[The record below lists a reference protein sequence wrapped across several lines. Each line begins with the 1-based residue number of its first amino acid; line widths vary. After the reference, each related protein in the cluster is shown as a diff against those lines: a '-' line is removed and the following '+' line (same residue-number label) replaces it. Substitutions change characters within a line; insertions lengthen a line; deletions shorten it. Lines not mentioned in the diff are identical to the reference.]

1 MSPSPGLE
9 IVAEKLARRTDITQH
24 DRAAIIALPHTISRL
39 RPSGKL
45 IGEGAHPSHCSFIL
59 SGFAF
64 RDKIVRSG
72 ARQITAVMLPGDFV
86 DLPHLFLGIADQGV
100 HAMTDLVAACIEA
113 EPLRRL
119 ALDHPAVAR
128 ALWVEASI
136 DAAINREWI
145 VNVGRR
151 EAIVRV
157 AHLLCE
163 FALRT
168 ARAGLPGD
176 DGFELPMTQEQ
187 IGDAV
192 GLTAVHVNRVLRAL
206 TEMGLLKREGRFYR
220 SADWKRLQDFADF
233 SPVYLYMEHAELAA
247 RQQGSRWAA

>member
-1 MSPSPGLE
+1 MPLTPGLDV
-9 IVAEKLARRTDITQH
+9 VAEKLARRTSLTQQ
-24 DRAAIIALPHTISRL
+24 DRAAILALPHAITRL
-39 RPSGKL
+39 KPSGKL
-45 IGEGAHPSHCSFIL
+45 VREGAGPKHCSFIL
-59 SGFAF
+59 SGFAY
-64 RDKIVRSG
+64 RDKLVRSG

-100 HAMTDLVAACIEA
+100 HAMTDLVAASIET

-136 DAAINREWI
+136 DAAIDREWI

-157 AHLLCE
+157 AHLICE
-163 FALRT
+163 LALRT
-168 ARAGLPGD
+168 VRAGLSGGD
-176 DGFELPMTQEQ
+176 SFELPMTQEQ
-187 IGDAV
+187 IGDAC

-206 TEMGLLKREGRFYR
+206 SEQGLVTRDGRFYG
-220 SADWKRLQDFADF
+220 SADWKRLEDFADF
-233 SPVYLYMEHAELAA
+233 SPLYLHLDGAEPAA
-247 RQQGSRWAA
+247 EQRSRWAA

>member
-1 MSPSPGLE
+1 MPFTPGLD
-9 IVAEKLARRTDITQH
+9 VVVEKLARRTDLTQQ
-24 DRAAIIALPHTISRL
+24 DQAAILALPHAITRFAA
-39 RPSGKL
+39 SGNL
-45 IGEGAHPSHCSFIL
+45 VREGVRPSHCSFIL
-59 SGFAF
+59 SGFAY

-72 ARQITAVMLPGDFV
+72 ARQITAVMMPGDFV

-100 HAMTDLVAACIEA
+100 HALTPLIAASIEA
-113 EPLRRL
+113 ESLRRL

-128 ALWVEASI
+128 AFWVEASI
-136 DAAINREWI
+136 DAAIDREWI

-163 FALRT
+163 LSLRT
-168 ARAGLPGD
+168 TRAGLSDGD
-176 DGFELPMTQEQ
+176 AFEVPMTQEQ

-206 TEMGLLKREGRFYR
+206 TDKGLVARDGRFYR
-220 SADWKRLQDFADF
+220 SPDWERLEAFADF
-233 SPVYLYMEHAELAA
+233 SPLYLHLDKADPAA
-247 RQQGSRWAA
+247 VHQKSRWVA